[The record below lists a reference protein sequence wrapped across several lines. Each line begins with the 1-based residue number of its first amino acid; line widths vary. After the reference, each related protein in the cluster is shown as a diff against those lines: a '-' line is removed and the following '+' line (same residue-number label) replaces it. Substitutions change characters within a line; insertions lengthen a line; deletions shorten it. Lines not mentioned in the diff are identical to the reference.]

1 MSCCSGKG
9 CDEFFDERVAR
20 RDARRYGRKGLDGNA
35 RRIVELVRR
44 RRVEGK
50 TVLEVGGG
58 VGAIQ
63 LEPLQAGAKRTVNV
77 ELSPAYEPYAAEL
90 LRGNGLDGRA
100 ERRLLDFAERAEEL
114 EPADVVVLHRVIC
127 CYPDYETLVA
137 AAADH
142 TRDQLL
148 MTFPRDAWWM
158 RLGLRTINRLQRLR
172 RNAFRVYLHAPAA
185 IVEVASSHGLETAT
199 RERGRIWELV
209 SFERSA

>member
-90 LRGNGLDGRA
+90 LHANGLDGRA

-114 EPADVVVLHRVIC
+114 EPADVVVLHRVVC

-142 TRDQLL
+142 TREQLL